1 MAQDKSKPCC
11 SGKVRPSQLPIYDDP
26 DDLYDIS
33 YEVSG
38 KGQLQEGVEMVRKEL
53 SGAVDATKELRDQVN
68 HIYQT
73 GIAHTAATVFTLM
86 EEFPLDRQLAYL
98 REDENIV
105 QRSGAIAA
113 GGVLGLLLGARGRFF
128 RKLIY
133 ASGGAGGTAG
143 ILYPQ
148 HSKQYMQEAFDAAN
162 TYSTVAYNF
171 FVGVKP
177 QASTASDKKEA
188 TTAPANASLDDDK
201 VEEASKNERKADAT
215 EDHGQSNPSDADMYT
230 TRS

>member
-73 GIAHTAATVFTLM
+73 GIAHTAG
-86 EEFPLDRQLAYL
+86 QLAYL